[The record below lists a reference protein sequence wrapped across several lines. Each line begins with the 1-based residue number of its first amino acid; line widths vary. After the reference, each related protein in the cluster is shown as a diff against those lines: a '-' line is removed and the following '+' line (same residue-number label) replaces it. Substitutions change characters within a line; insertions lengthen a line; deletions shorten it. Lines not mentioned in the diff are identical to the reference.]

1 MKRIPVLVSLVSFT
15 AVSGASAIPSS
26 GLGLRI
32 GAGMASSMSC
42 SEAGVMLPKINNRL
56 FIDIKVR

>member
-26 GLGLRI
+26 GLGLQI
-32 GAGMASSMSC
+32 GAGMAWSMSC
-42 SEAGVMLPKINNRL
+42 FEAGVMLPRINDRL
-56 FIDIKVR
+56 LIDIEVR